1 MSIYEDFFL
10 NNCLPG
16 MLGTEVIH
24 QQSTCSLFQIKQ
36 AVRDSSPS
44 EKNYDRFYFP
54 DYK

>member
-1 MSIYEDFFL
+1 
-10 NNCLPG
+10 

-54 DYK
+54 DYKWFSSLCVWNVSS